1 MIAKWRVKKHMPPPE
16 RYNTGYNV
24 GVGGAVVQDG
34 RLLLVRRASRR
45 GRGNWQVPG
54 GFVEQN
60 ETMEFAVVREVE
72 EETGVTAHVEG
83 VLGIRNRYDE
93 DGGNSMYIVMLLSP
107 LSGEPKPDLSEVD
120 RAEYFSLEEIQAL
133 DQVPQI
139 NLEVARRALAP
150 DHNILNPM
158 IISQINRGTYNLFI
172 G

>member
-1 MIAKWRVKKHMPPPE
+1 MPPPE

-24 GVGGAVVQDG
+24 GVGGAVVQNG

-60 ETMEFAVVREVE
+60 ETMELAVVREVE
-72 EETGVTAHVEG
+72 EEAGVTAQVEG

-93 DGGNSMYIVMLLSP
+93 DGGNSLYIVMLLSH

-120 RAEYFSLEEIQAL
+120 RAEYFSLEEVQAL
-133 DQVPQI
+133 EQVPAI
-139 NLEVARRALAP
+139 NVEVAKRALAP

-158 IISQINRGTYNLFI
+158 IVSQVNRGTYNLFI

>member
-60 ETMEFAVVREVE
+60 ETMELAVVREVE
-72 EETGVTAHVEG
+72 EEAGVTAQVKG

-93 DGGNSMYIVMLLSP
+93 DGGNSLYIVMLLSP

-133 DQVPQI
+133 DQIPQI

-158 IISQINRGTYNLFI
+158 IVSQINRGTYNLFI